1 MSESV
6 IGEDLTIIGNVKS
19 KGNLKLDGKLQG
31 DMYCASLIVSEKG
44 RIDGGI
50 VANDEVIVFGNV
62 SGSIRSK
69 RVMLHSTAH
78 VEGDIFHQGIGIEMG
93 TRYDGT
99 LKWTEDPAAF
109 SFAGE
114 GKDEQQQVTAEAS
127 HTQQAAQAAQ
137 PQPAQAAQPQPAQ
150 QEDGSGRRLLRR

>member
-6 IGEDLTIIGNVKS
+6 IGEDLTIIGNVTS

-31 DMYCASLIVSEKG
+31 DMHCASLIVSEKG

-50 VANDEVIVFGNV
+50 VANNEVIVFGNV

-69 RVMLHSTAH
+69 RVMLHSTAR

-99 LKWTEDPAAF
+99 LKWTEDPEAF
-109 SFAGE
+109 AFKGDGKTDQQE
-114 GKDEQQQVTAEAS
+114 GAVQHTHGQQQ
-127 HTQQAAQAAQ
+127 QAAQ
-137 PQPAQAAQPQPAQ
+137 PQQAQAADQSQ
-150 QEDGSGRRLLRR
+150 QDAGGRRILRR

>member
-6 IGEDLTIIGNVKS
+6 IGEDLTIIGNVTS
-19 KGNLKLDGKLQG
+19 NGNLKLDGKLQG
-31 DMYCASLIVSEKG
+31 DMHCASLVVSEKG

-50 VANDEVIVFGNV
+50 VANHEVIVFGNV

-69 RVMLHSTAH
+69 RVMLHSTAR

-99 LKWTEDPAAF
+99 LKWTDDPEAFAFEGDGKEHPQQTKAAQHQPAA
-109 SFAGE
+109 
-114 GKDEQQQVTAEAS
+114 Q
-127 HTQQAAQAAQ
+127 TQQPQAAETAAQQ
-137 PQPAQAAQPQPAQ
+137 D
-150 QEDGSGRRLLRR
+150 DGGRRILRR